1 MAKLEILPKR
11 WDELDAE
18 DPRCEFRINIDV
30 LNEAFGVGRG
40 MYAKAVY
47 PDKKDTYIQSNRG
60 KCIIWMPK
68 LYGNSSNWRN
78 VLSEDGSELY
88 EVADNGRN
96 EDWISADYDANERI
110 LRIIFV
116 KPDSKS
122 PYKFAGVFENGK
134 MDFCNHTY
142 RRIATKIRLIG
153 NPVTSIKLLD
163 DDKKI
168 KKARTVVKA

>member
-1 MAKLEILPKR
+1 MAKLEILPKK
-11 WDELDAE
+11 WDELDAA
-18 DPRCEFRINIDV
+18 DPGCKFRINIDI

-47 PDKKDTYIQSNRG
+47 PDKKNTYIQSNRG

-78 VLSEDGSELY
+78 VLSQDGSELY
-88 EVADNGRN
+88 EIADNGRH
-96 EDWISADYDANERI
+96 EDWMYEDTDEGERI

-116 KPDSKS
+116 KPDPKS
-122 PYKFAGVFENGK
+122 PYRFVGVFENGK

-142 RRIATKIRLIG
+142 KRIATKIKLVG
-153 NPVTSIKLLD
+153 NPVNSIKLLND
-163 DDKKI
+163 ENKK
-168 KKARTVVKA
+168 KRTAVKA

>member
-1 MAKLEILPKR
+1 MAKLEILPQR

-40 MYAKAVY
+40 MYAKVVY

-78 VLSEDGSELY
+78 ALSEDGSELY

-96 EDWISADYDANERI
+96 EDWISADYDVDERI

-134 MDFCNHTY
+134 MDFCNHIY

-153 NPVTSIKLLD
+153 NPVTSIKIVD
-163 DDKKI
+163 DDKKN
-168 KKARTVVKA
+168 KKARTVVKV